1 MEANAEIAE
10 AVIDEAGDG
19 EVSLELRRVFAAG
32 ETDWP
37 VSWYSFAILFDGAP
51 AGGLRLR
58 VGDIEL
64 LRQWAGHVGCNVD
77 PPFRGARV
85 AERATRLLLPLAA
98 AHKLNPVWLTC
109 APENIASRVTLE
121 RLGAV
126 LVETVAVPAEYA
138 LFEPLATLKRR
149 YRLDMASLASGE
161 KRPVA

>member
-1 MEANAEIAE
+1 VDANAQIAE

-19 EVSLELRRVFAAG
+19 EVSLELGRVFQAG

-37 VSWYSFAILFDGAP
+37 VSWYSFSILIEGAP
-51 AGGLRLR
+51 VGGIRLR

-64 LRQWAGHVGCNVD
+64 LRLWAGHIGCNVD
-77 PPFRGARV
+77 RWFRGRRV

-98 AHKLNPVWLTC
+98 VHQINPVWLTC
-109 APENIASRVTLE
+109 APENIASRLTLD

-126 LVETVAVPAEYA
+126 LVETVPVPAEYA
-138 LFEPLATLKRR
+138 LFEPLATLKQR
-149 YRLDMASLASGE
+149 YRLDLAASASGE